1 MARHESIGWLRLGLL
16 AVLVS
21 GLCPA
26 PLARFLH
33 RRVLADPAWASAYHR
48 ARRAERAGS
57 DRNLS
62 TGQADLLEQL
72 ILSRVAGDAST
83 STLTSTL
90 TSTSTHASAQTRSGA
105 WAPLAAACAV
115 AVVFVVVGEPPARGT
130 LWTTRGGDD
139 APRVGMRAR
148 CIDKVAQRVVDQAE
162 VGPRAMSDV
171 LRCPHGSLL
180 SFSMTNLEKEPVYVY
195 AVGVTD
201 GGSLR
206 FFSPFE
212 ESSTS
217 LRVDANTVDHPLDV
231 VADTGALPD
240 DGGIALFTL
249 FSTHALRG
257 ADIARSLRSAG
268 QRAVRVRALDQL
280 PVDALTTRIEMNP

>member
-1 MARHESIGWLRLGLL
+1 MAHRESIGWLRLGLL
-16 AVLVS
+16 SLLVS
-21 GLCPA
+21 GLCPS
-26 PLARFLH
+26 PVARLLH
-33 RRVLADPAWASAYHR
+33 RRVLADPQWAAAYHR

-57 DRNLS
+57 GRSLS

-72 ILSRVAGDAST
+72 ILARVPAEAST
-83 STLTSTL
+83 ATS
-90 TSTSTHASAQTRSGA
+90 SSGA
-105 WAPLAAACAV
+105 TWAPLAAACAV
-115 AVVFVVVGEPPARGT
+115 LVVFVIGAEPPGPHSV
-130 LWTTRGGDD
+130 WTSRGGDD

-148 CIDKVAQRVVDQAE
+148 CIDKGAQRVVDQAE

-171 LRCPHGSLL
+171 LRCPRGSLL

-206 FFSPFE
+206 FFSPFD

-231 VADTGALPD
+231 VADTGSLPD
-240 DGGIALFTL
+240 DDGIALFTL

-268 QRAVRVRALDQL
+268 HRAVRVRALDQL